1 MMMMMMMMMSDDDG
15 DDDDDAHV
23 LLPLPLPSLS
33 RRHTCVRACVHMMHA
48 CIYQGIIPRVI
59 KKLFWALKTDSTV
72 ESSVTMCILEIYC
85 DNIRDLGKA
94 ATRMESDAEN
104 DEGGGGGTTQQQST
118 SEW

>member
-1 MMMMMMMMMSDDDG
+1 MRCG
-15 DDDDDAHV
+15 ACACAQ
-23 LLPLPLPSLS
+23 
-33 RRHTCVRACVHMMHA
+33 HTHTYTHTK
-48 CIYQGIIPRVI
+48 QGIIPRVI

-94 ATRMESDAEN
+94 ATRMELDAEN

-118 SEW
+118 AEWCVRACLHACVCALLRSTTAVFCHDAGALAQI